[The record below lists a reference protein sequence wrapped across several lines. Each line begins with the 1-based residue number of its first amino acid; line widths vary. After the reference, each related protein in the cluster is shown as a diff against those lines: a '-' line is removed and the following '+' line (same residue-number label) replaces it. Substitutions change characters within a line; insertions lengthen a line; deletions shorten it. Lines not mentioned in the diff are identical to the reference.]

1 MKRLLWQCLL
11 ALAAALAEPCAGIS
25 VEELVRRVQ
34 ARFDATS
41 DFTADV
47 EQELVLIGAGRTL
60 KAHGTVAF
68 KRPGKMRW
76 TLRNEE
82 EQLIVADGA
91 TLWVYQ
97 PEERQVLRAPFQHA
111 FRSSSP
117 ISFLTG
123 VGRIESDFTASL
135 DGTEDSH
142 VFLMLVPRHDE
153 GEIGRLRLRVDR
165 RSYEIIGAEIRD
177 PLGNLTRLRFFNLR
191 RNTGLS
197 DALFRFEV
205 PTGVDVIEA
214 PIGY

>member
-1 MKRLLWQCLL
+1 MTALVRYCLL
-11 ALAAALAEPCAGIS
+11 ALAVAAAETSPELS

-47 EQELVLIGAGRTL
+47 EQELILVGGGRTL
-60 KAHGTVAF
+60 KARGTVAF

-97 PEERQVLRAPFQHA
+97 PEESQVLKAPFPHA

-123 VGRIESDFTASL
+123 VGRIEDDFAASL

-142 VFLMLVPRHDE
+142 VFIMLVPRRDE

-165 RSYEIIGAEIRD
+165 RSYEIIGAEVRD
-177 PLGNLTRLRFFNLR
+177 PLGNLTKLLFSNLR
-191 RNTGLS
+191 RNTDLADG
-197 DALFRFEV
+197 LFRFDV
-205 PTGVDVIEA
+205 PDGVDVIEA